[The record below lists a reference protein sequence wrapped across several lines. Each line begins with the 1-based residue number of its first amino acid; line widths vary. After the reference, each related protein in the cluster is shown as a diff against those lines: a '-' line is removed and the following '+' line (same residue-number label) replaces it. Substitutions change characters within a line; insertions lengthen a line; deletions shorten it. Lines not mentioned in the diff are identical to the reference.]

1 MANCRPPVGDVMR
14 SDEGKL
20 YFDTV
25 KEDRGGF
32 FVEYRPPSP
41 GYRFA
46 SLQLVFAEYTER
58 EIVAETMESEARA
71 WLRRY
76 PVAVMVSAFDNTGR
90 LITLNPVKPCDHLLA
105 FLRDAESEPIRT
117 WRLLQD
123 SEPPSKPLNQAYL
136 RRTYSD
142 IPHKTGVELRRDAE
156 KHAKA
161 LQIGWLLLFVWLVL
175 VPVAVAILGFASV
188 WVGAAAL
195 TYSLLKALV
204 QALKMTGKW
213 PKSAHERQR
222 EEEELRMRHHHYHC
236 ERNPEAFLKL
246 RAENFEN
253 EERERIRQEAQEIK
267 KKMPTNSMHPTS

>member
-1 MANCRPPVGDVMR
+1 MANRRPTVGDVMR
-14 SDEGKL
+14 SDEEKL

-46 SLQLVFAEYTER
+46 SLQPVFAEHTER
-58 EIVAETMESEARA
+58 EVVAEAMESEATA

-76 PVAVMVSAFDNTGR
+76 PIAVMVSASDNTGR
-90 LITLNPVKPCDHLLA
+90 LITLNPVKPCDHLFA
-105 FLRDAESEPIRT
+105 FFRDAESEPIRM
-117 WRLLQD
+117 WRLLHH
-123 SEPPSKPLNQAYL
+123 SELPSKPLDQAYL

-156 KHAKA
+156 NHAKA
-161 LQIGWLLLFVWLVL
+161 LQRGWLLLFVWLVL
-175 VPVAVAILGFASV
+175 VPVAVAILGFANV
-188 WVGAAAL
+188 WVGAVAL
-195 TYSLLKALV
+195 TYSLWKALV

-213 PKSAHERQR
+213 PKSARERQR

-236 ERNPEAFLKL
+236 ERNPEAFLRL

-253 EERERIRQEAQEIK
+253 EGRERIRQEAQDLK
-267 KKMPTNSMHPTS
+267 KNMPTSPMHPTS